1 MPPASHPPMQQA
13 TMFMPHQAQPAPQV
27 PEVLALLHFL
37 LHILR
42 YNIICINGHHYQ
54 AVFRCL
60 DQKIFRLFYRVLV
73 NFLR

>member
-37 LHILR
+37 FTHSSLQHHMHKWSSLSGSFQMSRSGDFPFIL
-42 YNIICINGHHYQ
+42 
-54 AVFRCL
+54 
-60 DQKIFRLFYRVLV
+60 
-73 NFLR
+73 